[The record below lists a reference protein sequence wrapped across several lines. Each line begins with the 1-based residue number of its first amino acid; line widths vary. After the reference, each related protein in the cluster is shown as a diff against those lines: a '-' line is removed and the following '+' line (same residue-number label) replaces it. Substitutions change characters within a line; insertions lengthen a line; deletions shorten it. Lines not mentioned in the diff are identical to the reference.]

1 MAGILLARQRLR
13 FEALV
18 FTATVA
24 EPSTDRS
31 RCLAYRSRYRSRI
44 DRH

>member
-1 MAGILLARQRLR
+1 MQGLW

-31 RCLAYRSRYRSRI
+31 RSWVVPQ
-44 DRH
+44 